1 MIRRARQSKFT
12 ETCPESPKCCRH
24 GYAVALSTCYW
35 RFCVAAVIATTVSA
49 CFPQGDAALSPP
61 ETSPTAAESSP
72 TASGA
77 AGDILPDLV
86 MLPLQSIHVG
96 YDRGEKVLRFTA
108 DVLNDGD
115 GPMQVTGTRSST
127 EEPDL
132 LVSQDILQANGN
144 WRSVETDAIMRYET
158 VDGHDHFHLQEFQ
171 RYQMRPEDSDE
182 WRGSRKEGWCLRD
195 DGSLRDKP
203 SRYSDEDYYCGE
215 DEDTELT
222 ELIQGM
228 TEGWVDS
235 YDWYLE
241 GQYIELKDLILPGN
255 FCLEAEADPNRSL
268 TEKNDDNNVTS
279 TLVHITETEASVVRQ
294 GC

>member
-1 MIRRARQSKFT
+1 MVRIARQPKLT
-12 ETCPESPKCCRH
+12 VTCPEFPKCRH
-24 GYAVALSTCYW
+24 GYAVALSICYW
-35 RFCVAAVIATTVSA
+35 RFCVVAVIATAVSA
-49 CFPQGDAALSPP
+49 CSPQGDAALSPP
-61 ETSPTAAESSP
+61 ETTTAAVEASP

-77 AGDILPDLV
+77 AGDLLPDLV
-86 MLPLQSIHVG
+86 MLPLQSIHIG
-96 YDRGEKVLRFTA
+96 YDGGEKVLRFTA

-115 GPMQVTGTRSST
+115 GPMQVTGTRSGP

-132 LVSQDILQANGN
+132 KVSQEILQANGG
-144 WRSVETDAIMRYET
+144 WRSVETDAVMQYET
-158 VDGHDHFHLQEFQ
+158 VDGHDHFHLQEFE
-171 RYQMRPEDSDE
+171 RYRMRPEDSDE

-215 DEDTELT
+215 DEEIELT
-222 ELIQGM
+222 ELTQGM

-241 GQYIELKDLILPGN
+241 GQYIELKDLKLPGN

-268 TEKNDDNNVTS
+268 TEKNDDNNVTA
-279 TLVHITETEASVVRQ
+279 TLVRITETEASVVRQ

>member
-1 MIRRARQSKFT
+1 MISLRRAIAS
-12 ETCPESPKCCRH
+12 
-24 GYAVALSTCYW
+24 STCYW
-35 RFCVAAVIATTVSA
+35 RPCVAAYWRPCVAAVLAITVSSCSA
-49 CFPQGDAALSPP
+49 QGDASLDP
-61 ETSPTAAESSP
+61 AESSP
-72 TASGA
+72 PTAVEASPAASAG
-77 AGDILPDLV
+77 AGDLLPDLV
-86 MLPLQSIHVG
+86 MLPLQSIHIG

-132 LVSQDILQANGN
+132 KVSQDVLQADGN

-158 VDGHDHFHLQEFQ
+158 FDGHDHFHLQEFE
-171 RYQMRPEDSDE
+171 RYRMRPEDSDE

-195 DGSLRDKP
+195 DGALRDTP
-203 SRYSDEDYYCGE
+203 SRYSDDDYYCGE
-215 DEDTELT
+215 DEESELT

-241 GQYIELKDLILPGN
+241 GQYIELKDLKLPGN
-255 FCLEAEADPNRSL
+255 FCLEAEADPNRAL
-268 TEKNDDNNVTS
+268 TEKNDDNNLTS
-279 TLVHITETEASVVRQ
+279 TLVHITEREATVVKQ